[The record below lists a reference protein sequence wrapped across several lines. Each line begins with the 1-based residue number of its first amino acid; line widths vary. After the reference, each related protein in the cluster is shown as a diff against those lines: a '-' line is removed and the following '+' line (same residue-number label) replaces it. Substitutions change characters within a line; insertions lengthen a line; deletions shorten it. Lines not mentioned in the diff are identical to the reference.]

1 MNAAA
6 VTSLQF
12 SSTSSATVTSSP
24 LTHQLSGL
32 ILASEEIMLP
42 LKGTLYNAYHFQ
54 YSITLIEYYK
64 MTLYIELI
72 DKNVRL
78 IL

>member
-1 MNAAA
+1 
-6 VTSLQF
+6 
-12 SSTSSATVTSSP
+12 
-24 LTHQLSGL
+24 
-32 ILASEEIMLP
+32 MLP
-42 LKGTLYNAYHFQ
+42 LKGTLYKAYHFQ